1 MRGARCVMAYLAN
14 SLNLGPGVLDLAG
27 FNVWRGG
34 GNGFVAELAVAPDI
48 LGTRAP
54 SGLAR
59 SSTWCLERGHLRCR
73 SRALPTA
80 LGLSV

>member
-1 MRGARCVMAYLAN
+1 MAYLAN

-48 LGTRAP
+48 LGTASAER
-54 SGLAR
+54 SGAVIDLV
-59 SSTWCLERGHLRCR
+59 
-73 SRALPTA
+73 P
-80 LGLSV
+80 